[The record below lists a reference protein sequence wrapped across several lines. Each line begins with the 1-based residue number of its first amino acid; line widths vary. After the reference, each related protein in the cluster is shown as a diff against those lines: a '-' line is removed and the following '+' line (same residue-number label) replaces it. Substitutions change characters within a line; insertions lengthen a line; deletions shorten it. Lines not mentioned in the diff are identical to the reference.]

1 MTIEEKQK
9 IEKLAMEN
17 CFLIA
22 ERGGLDTRHSDELDF
37 LDMSVWT
44 IEELMIKAYEMG
56 KSAGTRDAC
65 RLDGRRYRPAR

>member
-1 MTIEEKQK
+1 MTIEEKKK

-22 ERGGLDTRHSDELDF
+22 ERGGLETRHSDELDF

-44 IEELMIKAYEMG
+44 IEELMTKAYEMG
-56 KSAGTRDAC
+56 KNAGFEEGKS
-65 RLDGRRYRPAR
+65 LD